1 VAGSSE
7 AVLVVG
13 GSRGIGRAIAD
24 AYGVR
29 AVAWSRGSGVDAADP
44 ASLQAAARTLLAQ
57 RGAPWALV
65 HAVGDFDEQP
75 LLAGDDAHFDAMVRS
90 NLASVFHTTRAIVP
104 AMVKARRGRV
114 VLFAAAGAGCG
125 RGMTRAPV
133 YFAVKAAVLQL
144 GRSLARE
151 VAAAGITVNMISPG
165 LIFHD
170 DSHQESQRRLQPRV
184 PLGRLGAPADVT
196 ALVRWLLSDEAS
208 YVTGAEFPVDG
219 GLML

>member
-1 VAGSSE
+1 
-7 AVLVVG
+7 VVG
-13 GSRGIGRAIAD
+13 GSRGIGRAIA
-24 AYGVR
+24 AAFGAR
-29 AVAWSRGSGVDAADP
+29 AIAWSRGNGVDAADP
-44 ASLQAAARTLLAQ
+44 ASVQTAAQTLLAA

-65 HAVGDFDEQP
+65 HAVGDFAEQP
-75 LLAGDDAHFDAMVRS
+75 LLTGDDAHFEAMVRS

-104 AMVKARRGRV
+104 AMVAAGRGRV
-114 VLFAAAGAGCG
+114 VLFAAAGAGDG

-151 VAAAGITVNMISPG
+151 VAASGVTVNVISPG
-165 LIFHD
+165 LIFHA
-170 DSHQESQRRLQPRV
+170 DSHQESQRRLLPRV

>member
-1 VAGSSE
+1 M
-7 AVLVVG
+7 VG

-24 AYGVR
+24 AFGDR
-29 AVAWSRGSGVDAADP
+29 AVVWSRAGGIDAADP
-44 ASLQAAARTLLAQ
+44 ASVRAAAGALLAA

-65 HAVGDFDEQP
+65 HAVGDFAEQP
-75 LLAGDDAHFDAMVRS
+75 LLAGDEAHFDAMVRS
-90 NLASVFHTTRAIVP
+90 NLASVFHTVRAIVP
-104 AMVKARRGRV
+104 SMVAARRGRV
-114 VLFAAAGAGCG
+114 VLFAAAGAGG
-125 RGMTRAPV
+125 ERGMTRAPV

-151 VAAAGITVNMISPG
+151 VAAAGITVNVISPG
-165 LIFHD
+165 LIFHP
-170 DSHQESQRRLQPRV
+170 DSHQESQQRLEPRV

-196 ALVRWLLSDEAS
+196 GLVRWLLSPEAA